1 MSIIRYAQAS
11 ALSLDAVADLYTR
24 TFADYYYAAHIT
36 TDLMVMFQRVEQINL
51 DFSPVQYVDDEAV
64 GLATVGLRGTQA
76 CCKGFGVVAPFRGRG
91 LAEPLSMEVI
101 RQARLAGA
109 RTLQLGV
116 LKHNERAVRT
126 YFSTGYKV
134 TRDLLSFEWTQGDVD
149 PASAAG
155 QSIKFADAFVTLS
168 AAKDVLQHF
177 ARLHP
182 AQPSWGHDL
191 PALRAMDGLQALAS
205 YDGARL
211 NGYIL
216 YQPGGADQAQVQD
229 VAADSV
235 ELGAALLRALQPRFA
250 RLYRHNETADS
261 AMVPAFVA
269 AGFRETMQRYEM
281 KLEL

>member
-1 MSIIRYAQAS
+1 MSFIRYGPAS
-11 ALSLDAVADLYTR
+11 ALSLDSVADLYTR

-36 TDLMVMFQRVEQINL
+36 ADLMVMFQRVEQINL
-51 DFSPVQYVDDEAV
+51 DFSPVQYVDDAAV
-64 GLATVGLRGTQA
+64 GLATVGLRGTRA
-76 CCKGFGVVAPFRGRG
+76 CCKGFGVVVPFRGRG

-126 YFSTGYKV
+126 YLSTGYRV
-134 TRDLLSFEWTQGDVD
+134 TRELLSFEWTRGAVNE
-149 PASAAG
+149 AST
-155 QSIKFADAFVTLS
+155 SADRIPSAFVIPG
-168 AAKDVLQHF
+168 AANDVLQHF

-191 PALRAMDGLQALAS
+191 PALREMDGLQALAS
-205 YDGARL
+205 YDGPRL

-216 YQPGGADQAQVQD
+216 YQPSGADAAQVQD

-235 ELGAALLRALQPRFA
+235 ELGAALLRALQPRFS

-261 AMVPAFVA
+261 AMLPAFAA
-269 AGFRETMQRYEM
+269 AGFHETMQRYEM
-281 KLEL
+281 RLEL